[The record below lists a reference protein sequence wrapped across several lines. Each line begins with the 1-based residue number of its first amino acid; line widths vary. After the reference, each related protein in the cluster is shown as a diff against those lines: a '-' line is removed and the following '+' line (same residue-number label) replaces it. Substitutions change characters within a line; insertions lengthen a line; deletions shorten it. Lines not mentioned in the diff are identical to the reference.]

1 MFFFPSIVLGQLTF
15 ADISRLKDRWY
26 LENRI
31 KSITDDDLFSSL
43 DLGCTGLTR
52 VRSAFEGREFQHA
65 YEEWAKYWR
74 EKKQPKYLTQNYHLL
89 IDTDLLKTYD
99 EIRSYANANPE
110 EKDPILRA
118 ADRIMRHEIRTWG
131 DVVLDF
137 GPVVDFNKEIG
148 KSGKYGFHYWMWAR
162 PLNTAQVLTGDQ
174 RYLEE
179 FDNLFNQ
186 WYEQRNGISRSIPEL
201 DVVYYELGLGIRN
214 RVFIEHYF
222 LPYEGRTSRT
232 HERMLKT
239 ILGAARWLYE
249 LERWEGYRAGNWQIV
264 GSYMLAEI
272 AMVFREFKE
281 SAEWLRMGLKR
292 LEEHMEQDFFEDGGH
307 SERAP
312 RNYTLLTYL
321 SYRNLYYLLKAYKV
335 REELEDRIQR
345 SMGRTMDWWIA
356 MLAPT
361 GEVPAINDSHRG
373 LFPIGILQDGAEFYS
388 KREIYGVLKNLFNIA
403 VTDPVPLPSFTSRH
417 MPASGFTVMRSDWTR
432 DALYMNINYGKFA
445 GFHSH
450 NDLLD
455 FEVYAYGKALA
466 VDAGIGLT
474 YDDPLYIP
482 WYQSSKAHNMVVVHD
497 ENLVR
502 KEIAGENIVWSSTDA
517 VDYFAGE
524 HKGYAA
530 FGVSHRRQI
539 AFVKPRYWIV
549 LDQLRC
555 EKDGNTLSWY
565 FHSPTHLIPSATGV
579 RSSTS
584 PGIVVI
590 PAKAG
595 LDARVGKGFATS
607 TDDLTPGKSQE
618 INWIA
623 FDQTSSVGV
632 TKQFPVLLYPYREK
646 ALEIEFREVSPE
658 HYRLRTDRFTD
669 DLYFPIHP
677 YGDRDVS
684 TDAVFL
690 LLHHEPEAPVT
701 FSLVQGTYLWYR
713 GKEIRSSRDRV
724 SVDGVVLGVK

>member
-1 MFFFPSIVLGQLTF
+1 MFFFPSIALGQLTF
-15 ADISRLKDRWY
+15 TDDSRLKDRGY
-26 LENRI
+26 LEYQI
-31 KSITDDDLFSSL
+31 KTISDDDLFSSL
-43 DLGCTGLTR
+43 DLALGGLSSIR
-52 VRSAFEGREFQHA
+52 PAFEARDFQQA
-65 YEEWAKYWR
+65 YEEWARYWR

-89 IDTDLLKTYD
+89 IDTDLLKTHD
-99 EIRSYANANPE
+99 EIQSYANANPE
-110 EKDPILRA
+110 EEDSILRA
-118 ADRIMRHEIRTWG
+118 ADRIVGHEIRTWG

-162 PLNTAQVLTGDQ
+162 PLNTAYVLTGNQ

-264 GSYMLAEI
+264 GSYMLAQI
-272 AMVFREFKE
+272 AMVFPEFKE
-281 SAEWLRMGLKR
+281 SAEWLHLGLQR
-292 LEEHMEQDFFEDGGH
+292 LEEHMERDFFEDGGH

-321 SYRNLYYLLKAYKV
+321 SYRNLYYLLNAYKI
-335 REELEDRIQR
+335 REDLEDRIR
-345 SMGRTMDWWIA
+345 ESMGRTIDWWIA

-388 KREIYGVLKNLFNIA
+388 KQEVYGVLKNLFNIA

-474 YDDPLYIP
+474 YDDPLYVP
-482 WYQSSKAHNMVVVHD
+482 WYQSSKAHNMVVVND

-502 KEIAGENIVWSSTDA
+502 KDIEGENIVWSSTSG

-524 HKGYAA
+524 HRGYAG
-530 FGVSHRRQI
+530 FGVNYRRQI
-539 AFVKPRYWIV
+539 VFVKLRYWVV

-555 EKDGNTLSWY
+555 GKDGNMLSWY
-565 FHSPTHLIPSATGV
+565 FHSPAELMPSGLGF
-579 RSSTS
+579 RSSAS
-584 PGIVVI
+584 PGIVVL
-590 PAKAG
+590 PASEG
-595 LDARVGKGFATS
+595 FDTRVGRGFAAS
-607 TDDLTPGKSQE
+607 TNDLTPGKTQG

-623 FDQTSSVGV
+623 FDQTSSAGS
-632 TKQFPVLLYPYREK
+632 TKQFPILLYPYRNK
-646 ALEIEFREVSPE
+646 APEIEFRGISPE
-658 HYRLRTDRFTD
+658 HYVLRIGQFID
-669 DLYFPIHP
+669 DLYFPVHL
-677 YGDRDVS
+677 YDDQYVS

-690 LLHHEPEAPVT
+690 LLHHERERPVT
-701 FSLVQGTYLWYR
+701 FSLVQGTYLRYG
-713 GKEIRSSRDRV
+713 GKEIWISREKA
-724 SVDGVVLGVK
+724 SVDGVVSEIK